1 MSSIVTPGT
10 GILYMKVGTHARET
24 LDDIIK
30 RKTREIEKEGVAFWG
45 YGGNTCHPQNVVQPF
60 AKDYNERGQTVYLCM
75 HPMNSKHF
83 AHPVRADEF
92 SIDGIKWKI
101 IPEDIN
107 VLGSRYALV
116 IKNLRKDEF
125 ELPLSRTQVAL
136 GNCMGSPGSSYIKG
150 RVDKACLQIT
160 GDAIETVR
168 EGSGESEADEARHIG
183 LVAELADP
191 YAVYLRNIVK

>member
-1 MSSIVTPGT
+1 
-10 GILYMKVGTHARET
+10 MKVGTHARET
-24 LDDIIK
+24 LDDIIG
-30 RKTREIEKEGVAFWG
+30 RKSREIERAGVAFWG

-92 SIDGIKWKI
+92 SIDGIKWEMI
-101 IPEDIN
+101 SDDIN

-125 ELPLSRTQVAL
+125 DLPLSLTEVAL
-136 GNCMGSPGSSYIKG
+136 GNCTGLPGNKYIKG

-160 GDAIETVR
+160 GDATKTETL
-168 EGSGESEADEARHIG
+168 GSAEIEADEARHIG
-183 LVAELADP
+183 LVAELAEP

>member
-1 MSSIVTPGT
+1 MPSIVTPGT

-24 LDDIIK
+24 LDDIIR
-30 RKTREIEKEGVAFWG
+30 RKTREIEKAGVAFWG

-92 SIDGIKWKI
+92 SIDGINWEMI
-101 IPEDIN
+101 SEDIN

-116 IKNLRKDEF
+116 IRNLRKDDF
-125 ELPLSRTQVAL
+125 DLPLSHTQVAL
-136 GNCMGSPGSSYIKG
+136 GNCMGLPGSSYIKG

-160 GDAIETVR
+160 GDAIEAGT
-168 EGSGESEADEARHIG
+168 EGSGEIEAVGERHIG
-183 LVAELADP
+183 LVAELAEP

>member
-1 MSSIVTPGT
+1 MSSIVTLGA

-45 YGGNTCHPQNVVQPF
+45 YGGNTCHPQNMVQPF

-92 SIDGIKWKI
+92 SIDGIKWKV
-101 IPEDIN
+101 IPENIS

-116 IKNLRKDEF
+116 IKNLRKDDF
-125 ELPLSRTQVAL
+125 DLPLSRTQVAL
-136 GNCMGSPGSSYIKG
+136 GNCTGSPGSSYIKG

-160 GDAIETVR
+160 GDAIETGT
-168 EGSGESEADEARHIG
+168 EGSGEMDADEARHIG
-183 LVAELADP
+183 LVAELAEP
-191 YAVYLRNIVK
+191 YAVYLRNLVK